1 MIPIGN
7 ICEHDSLNQKPQ
19 ITEEEDRPFPG
30 AVSFSSDGSPK
41 IQDVPSVMKLNDQK
55 HSQDVDNF
63 KNKTG
68 KHILYVCLG
77 AMALAAIAD
86 AIFHIESSIFTSAF
100 EVTKVVSTTILGY
113 LFGSKSK

>member
-41 IQDVPSVMKLNDQK
+41 IQDVPTVMQLNDQK
-55 HSQDVDNF
+55 HSHDVDNF

-68 KHILYVCLG
+68 KCLSWG
-77 AMALAAIAD
+77 YG
-86 AIFHIESSIFTSAF
+86 
-100 EVTKVVSTTILGY
+100 LGRY
-113 LFGSKSK
+113 CGRNLSY

>member
-41 IQDVPSVMKLNDQK
+41 IQDVPTVMQLNDQK
-55 HSQDVDNF
+55 HSHDVDNF

-86 AIFHIESSIFTSAF
+86 AIFH
-100 EVTKVVSTTILGY
+100 EVR
-113 LFGSKSK
+113 